1 MNALAGL
8 ESYWTHHNV
17 VLLSHASGRDE
28 SEPQDVGRQQT
39 GLSHLASHLK
49 LKKSHEQLGR
59 MRFPSG
65 EFAMQCQKGIF
76 TSLHNF
82 VPSREWH
89 RSIDSKQPGEQRE
102 YTRRTTGGLL
112 YPKNPVACCPPV
124 LLGDDHVTSPLNH
137 ENP

>member
-1 MNALAGL
+1 MSFPPTPVYRKSTQNTQEVASLVFRKSNEFRTWVNALAGL

-28 SEPQDVGRQQT
+28 SAPQDVGRQQT

-65 EFAMQCQKGIF
+65 EFAMQCQKGISLPCI
-76 TSLHNF
+76 TSCL
-82 VPSREWH
+82 V
-89 RSIDSKQPGEQRE
+89 
-102 YTRRTTGGLL
+102 
-112 YPKNPVACCPPV
+112 
-124 LLGDDHVTSPLNH
+124 
-137 ENP
+137 ENGTEA